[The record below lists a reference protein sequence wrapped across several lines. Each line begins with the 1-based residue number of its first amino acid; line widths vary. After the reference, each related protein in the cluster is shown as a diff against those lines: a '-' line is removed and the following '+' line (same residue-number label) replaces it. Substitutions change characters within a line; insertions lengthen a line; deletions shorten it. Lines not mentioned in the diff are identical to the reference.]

1 LKGHFS
7 CSKAAAVEMIKQ
19 RSGRII
25 NFSSR
30 GAAGGGS
37 GTVAYCSAKAG
48 ILGLTS
54 QLSNEL
60 IRHGI
65 TVNAILPSADTKLF
79 PYSGRKYKTGY
90 PDPISVEPHYIAPM
104 IVFLAT
110 DKAQDITGRF
120 IYACGGD
127 IGIYARPLRLPAE
140 TNTFIRKMG
149 KWTVDEL
156 SEVIP
161 PLIGPD

>member
-1 LKGHFS
+1 
-7 CSKAAAVEMIKQ
+7 VEMIKQ

-127 IGIYARPLRLPAE
+127 ICIYARPLRLPAE